1 MYVYKYLRYTF
12 VLIIYFL
19 IKIIGK
25 LYNYLIINLRH
36 KARYSVYGF
45 IYEHNLFF
53 FRPEALHC
61 TRHVNS
67 FRFVLWFIGVWIW
80 LDDNTSKDCLPD
92 KELVNIAKDN
102 ITYFNI
108 VSKELSRH
116 KSIPFSITSSKP
128 TSFLYKKLS
137 IDYQVDNNFKHFFF
151 YTIDKDITFYKKIG
165 NYRLGYESIDKIIN
179 GKMVYKLVFKKV

>member
-1 MYVYKYLRYTF
+1 MYKYLRYTF
-12 VLIIYFL
+12 VLVIYFL

-92 KELVNIAKDN
+92 KELVKIAKDN
-102 ITYFNI
+102 LTYFNI
-108 VSKELSRH
+108 ISKELSRH

-128 TSFLYKKLS
+128 TSYSYSSDVIFDGKNK
-137 IDYQVDNNFKHFFF
+137 N
-151 YTIDKDITFYKKIG
+151 ITTDFSDTTW
-165 NYRLGYESIDKIIN
+165 ET
-179 GKMVYKLVFKKV
+179 